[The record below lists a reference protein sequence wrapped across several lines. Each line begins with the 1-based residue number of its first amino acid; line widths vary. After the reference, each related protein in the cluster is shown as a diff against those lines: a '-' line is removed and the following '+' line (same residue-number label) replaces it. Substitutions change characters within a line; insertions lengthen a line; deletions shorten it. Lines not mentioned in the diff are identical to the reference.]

1 MASTLYM
8 SKSPAVRYAS
18 GAALYFAQGIPK
30 GLLHIAMPAWLAS
43 QGASTGA
50 IASYLAII
58 VLPWAFKL
66 VTGPL
71 MDRFAY
77 RPMGSRRPWVL
88 GAQCGLVLS
97 LLSLAAIHDPMAQIG
112 LLTALGV
119 IINSFTATQDVAVDG
134 MAIDLV
140 PESEHGRINAFMS
153 CGKAVGWAVT
163 AALSGT
169 LLVKYGLA
177 VTAVVAAAGAAL
189 VLIAFFF
196 VREREGE
203 RLLPW
208 TQGEAV
214 GQRAV
219 ASSFKDVV
227 QDLNAVFW
235 TRTSLVV
242 SLVMFFD
249 GVVTGYGEALMPIA
263 AVKLF
268 SFTTTQWS
276 QLVAMMGLTGAF
288 AALALG
294 PLIDR
299 FGAKTMLMMTIG
311 VVCIHA
317 FLLAGTQHLW
327 TNSTYVLLML
337 SAYVLMQPITMVCVI
352 ALAMSICST
361 RISATQFAIYMSL
374 ANLGHSAGS
383 KIFGSLSEYT
393 TFVQNYAL
401 MGAIAVMMF
410 CTIAIFRKH
419 PIPLATDAMESTARR
434 PSAQ

>member
-1 MASTLYM
+1 M
-8 SKSPAVRYAS
+8 SRSPAVRYAS
-18 GAALYFAQGIPK
+18 GAAFYFAQGIPK

-43 QGASTGA
+43 RGASTGA

-88 GAQCGLVLS
+88 GAQLGLVLS
-97 LLSLAAIHDPMAQIG
+97 LLCLAAVRDPMAQIG
-112 LLTALGV
+112 LLTTLGV

-177 VTAVVAAAGAAL
+177 VTGAVAAAGAGL

-208 TQGEAV
+208 TQGEATA
-214 GQRAV
+214 QRTA
-219 ASSFKDVV
+219 ASSFKSVV
-227 QDLNAVFW
+227 QDLNGVLWA
-235 TRTSLVV
+235 RASLVV
-242 SLVMFFD
+242 SLIMFFD
-249 GVVTGYGEALMPIA
+249 GVVSGYGEALMPIA

-268 SFTTTQWS
+268 SFTTAQWS

-299 FGAKTMLMMTIG
+299 FGAKTMLLLTIG
-311 VVCIHA
+311 VVCAHA
-317 FLLAGTQHLW
+317 FLLAGTQQLW
-327 TNSTYVLLML
+327 TNSTYVLFML
-337 SAYVLMQPITMVCVI
+337 SAYVLMQPVTMVCVI

-361 RISATQFAIYMSL
+361 RISATQFAVYMSM
-374 ANLGHSAGS
+374 ANLGSSAGS
-383 KIFGSLSEYT
+383 KIFGSFSEYT
-393 TFVQNYAL
+393 SFVQNYAL
-401 MGAIAVMMF
+401 LGAIAVTMF
-410 CTIAIFRKH
+410 CTIALFRKH
-419 PIPLATDAMESTARR
+419 PTPVPTDAIDGSE
-434 PSAQ
+434 

>member
-18 GAALYFAQGIPK
+18 GALLYFAQGIPK

-43 QGASTGA
+43 HGVSAGV

-77 RPMGSRRPWVL
+77 RPMGGRRPWVL
-88 GAQCGLVLS
+88 GAQFGLVLS
-97 LLSLAAIHDPMAQIG
+97 LLGLAAIDDPLAQIG

-119 IINSFTATQDVAVDG
+119 VINSFTATQDVAVDG

-169 LLVKYGLA
+169 LLVQYGLA
-177 VTAVVAAAGAAL
+177 VTAVVAAAGAGA
-189 VLIAFFF
+189 VFVAFLL

-208 TQGEAV
+208 TQGAAV

-219 ASSFKDVV
+219 ADSFRNVA
-227 QDLNAVFW
+227 QDLNAVLW

-299 FGAKTMLMMTIG
+299 FGARTMLLLTIG
-311 VVCIHA
+311 VVCSHA
-317 FLLAGTQHLW
+317 FLLAGTQQLW

-337 SAYVLMQPITMVCVI
+337 SAYVLMQPVTMVCVI

-361 RISATQFAIYMSL
+361 RISATQFAIYMSM

-383 KIFGSLSEYT
+383 KIFGSVSGYT
-393 TFVQNYAL
+393 SFVQNYAL
-401 MGAIAVMMF
+401 MGAIAATLLCM
-410 CTIAIFRKH
+410 IAVFRKH
-419 PIPLATDAMESTARR
+419 PVAVPVDAMERTSSRTNGR
-434 PSAQ
+434 

>member
-1 MASTLYM
+1 MASALYM
-8 SKSPAVRYAS
+8 SGSPVVRYAS

-43 QGASTGA
+43 QGAGTGA

-77 RPMGSRRPWVL
+77 RPMGGRRPWVL
-88 GAQCGLVLS
+88 GAQFGLVLS
-97 LLSLAAIHDPMAQIG
+97 LLSLAAIHDPIAQIG
-112 LLTALGV
+112 LLTMLGV
-119 IINSFTATQDVAVDG
+119 VINTFTATQDVAVDG

-177 VTAVVAAAGAAL
+177 VTGAVAAAGAGL
-189 VLIAFFF
+189 VLVAFFF

-214 GQRAV
+214 GQRAA
-219 ASSFKDVV
+219 ASSFKSVV
-227 QDLNAVFW
+227 QDLNAVLW
-235 TRTSLVV
+235 ARASLVV
-242 SLVMFFD
+242 SLIMFFD

-268 SFTTTQWS
+268 SFTTTEWS
-276 QLVAMMGLTGAF
+276 HLVAMMGLTGAF

-299 FGAKTMLMMTIG
+299 FGARTMLLLTIG
-311 VVCIHA
+311 VVCAHA

-327 TNSTYVLLML
+327 SNSTYVLFML
-337 SAYVLMQPITMVCVI
+337 SAYVLMQPVTMVCVI

-361 RISATQFAIYMSL
+361 RISATQFAVYMSM

-383 KIFGSLSEYT
+383 KIFGSLAEYT
-393 TFVQNYAL
+393 SFVQNYAL
-401 MGAIAVMMF
+401 LGAIAVTMF
-410 CTIAIFRKH
+410 GTIAIFRKH
-419 PIPLATDAMESTARR
+419 PITAPADSTDRLE
-434 PSAQ
+434 

>member
-8 SKSPAVRYAS
+8 SESPAVRYAS

-77 RPMGSRRPWVL
+77 RPMGGRRPWVL
-88 GAQCGLVLS
+88 GAQFGLVLS
-97 LLSLAAIHDPMAQIG
+97 LLSLAAIHDPIAQIG
-112 LLTALGV
+112 LLTMLGV
-119 IINSFTATQDVAVDG
+119 IINTFTATQDVAVDG

-177 VTAVVAAAGAAL
+177 VTGAVAAAGAGL

-214 GQRAV
+214 GQRRV
-219 ASSFKDVV
+219 ASSFKDVL
-227 QDLNAVFW
+227 QDLNGVLW

-242 SLVMFFD
+242 SLIMFFD

-299 FGAKTMLMMTIG
+299 FGARTMLLLTIG
-311 VVCIHA
+311 VVVCA
-317 FLLAGTQHLW
+317 RVPAGRNPAPVDQQHLRAVHAVGVRPDAACHDGLRHR
-327 TNSTYVLLML
+327 SRHEHLLHSHL
-337 SAYVLMQPITMVCVI
+337 GHAVRGLHVDGQPRPFRGLEDIRQPVGVHELRAELCADGRHRQSRCSARLRSF
-352 ALAMSICST
+352 AST
-361 RISATQFAIYMSL
+361 RSPHQRS
-374 ANLGHSAGS
+374 
-383 KIFGSLSEYT
+383 
-393 TFVQNYAL
+393 Q
-401 MGAIAVMMF
+401 
-410 CTIAIFRKH
+410 
-419 PIPLATDAMESTARR
+419 
-434 PSAQ
+434 

>member
-8 SKSPAVRYAS
+8 SRSPAVRYAS

-43 QGASTGA
+43 QGASSGA

-88 GAQCGLVLS
+88 GAQFGLVLS
-97 LLSLAAIHDPMAQIG
+97 LLSLAVIDDPMAQIG

-119 IINSFTATQDVAVDG
+119 VINSFTATQDVAVDG

-177 VTAVVAAAGAAL
+177 VTGVVAAAGAGL

-214 GQRAV
+214 GQRSV
-219 ASSFKDVV
+219 ASSFKSVA
-227 QDLNAVFW
+227 QDLNAVLW
-235 TRTSLVV
+235 GRTSLVV
-242 SLVMFFD
+242 SLIMFFD

-268 SFTTTQWS
+268 SFTTAQWS
-276 QLVAMMGLTGAF
+276 QLVAVMGLTGAF

-299 FGAKTMLMMTIG
+299 FGARTMLLLTIG
-311 VVCIHA
+311 VVCVHA
-317 FLLAGTQHLW
+317 FLLAGTQQLW
-327 TNSTYVLLML
+327 TNSTYVLFML
-337 SAYVLMQPITMVCVI
+337 SAYVLMQPVTMVCVI

-361 RISATQFAIYMSL
+361 RISATQFAVYMSM

-383 KIFGSLSEYT
+383 KTFGSLSEYT
-393 TFVQNYAL
+393 SFVQNYAL
-401 MGAIAVMMF
+401 LGAIAIMLF
-410 CTIAIFRKH
+410 GITAIFRKH
-419 PIPLATDAMESTARR
+419 PVAVPADALEPPTGR
-434 PSAQ
+434 P

>member
-1 MASTLYM
+1 VASTLYM
-8 SKSPAVRYAS
+8 SGSPAVRYAS

-43 QGASTGA
+43 QGAGTGA

-77 RPMGSRRPWVL
+77 RPMGGRRPWVL
-88 GAQCGLVLS
+88 GAQLGLVLS
-97 LLSLAAIHDPMAQIG
+97 LLSLAAIHDPIAQIG
-112 LLTALGV
+112 LLTLLGV
-119 IINSFTATQDVAVDG
+119 IINAFTATQDVAVDG

-169 LLVKYGLA
+169 LLVRYGLA
-177 VTAVVAAAGAAL
+177 VTGVVGAAGAGL
-189 VLIAFFF
+189 VLIAFIF

-208 TQGEAV
+208 TQGGAV
-214 GQRAV
+214 GERS
-219 ASSFKDVV
+219 ASRSFKSVV
-227 QDLNAVFW
+227 QDLNGVLW

-242 SLVMFFD
+242 SLIMFFD

-268 SFTTTQWS
+268 AFTTTEWS
-276 QLVAMMGLTGAF
+276 QLVAMMGLAGAF

-299 FGAKTMLMMTIG
+299 FGARTMLLLTIG
-311 VVCIHA
+311 VVCAHA

-327 TNSTYVLLML
+327 TNSSYVLFML
-337 SAYVLMQPITMVCVI
+337 SAYVLMQPVTMVCVI

-361 RISATQFAIYMSL
+361 RISATQFAVYMSM

-383 KIFGSLSEYT
+383 KIFGSLSQYT
-393 TFVQNYAL
+393 SFVQNYAL
-401 MGAIAVMMF
+401 LGAIAVTMF
-410 CTIAIFRKH
+410 GTIAIFRRQ
-419 PIPLATDAMESTARR
+419 PVAPADTMGPPTR
-434 PSAQ
+434 